1 MKRNSV
7 ISFEQA
13 QILFPEVRLP
23 AKETFEVLASV
34 DISHDDIPEY
44 GCSLL
49 KNIGYKLETEDWYQS
64 EYYARPIS
72 EWMDEL
78 EEEIEVPQECIGEP
92 FEHFVIGCYGSIEKA
107 LVEVLKLELYK
118 EAPFIY
124 VEFS

>member
-7 ISFEQA
+7 ISLKHA
-13 QILFPEVRLP
+13 RILFPGVKLP
-23 AKETFEVLASV
+23 AKKFFEVLASV
-34 DISHDDIPEY
+34 DISHDDIPEH
-44 GCSLL
+44 GCPLL
-49 KNIGYKLETEDWYQS
+49 KNIGYKLETEDWYQN

-78 EEEIEVPQECIGEP
+78 EEEIEVPQECIGET
-92 FEHFVIGCYGSIEKA
+92 FEQFVIGCYGSIENA